1 MGCLWLSLWLCC
13 LQWSSTA
20 TVIHSCWIKGAFCLQ
35 YFCVSL
41 WFNTLLVVA
50 EEDNMQNIFYFLV
63 DVEERNVSVLRFII
77 LVILVLYELLMI
89 YGIFNIFIYLLLLL
103 LIVFIYTCNVNGSL
117 SSLYAC
123 VSLLIVYNSTF
134 WFVVGTWSWKR
145 ANTKVAKN
153 VEGLG

>member
-1 MGCLWLSLWLCC
+1 M
-13 LQWSSTA
+13 
-20 TVIHSCWIKGAFCLQ
+20 
-35 YFCVSL
+35 
-41 WFNTLLVVA
+41 VA

-134 WFVVGTWSWKR
+134 WFVVGT
-145 ANTKVAKN
+145 
-153 VEGLG
+153 